1 MENQP
6 GKLGIR
12 EYTAIAIF
20 MTSAKLTDD
29 TVALIYIQ
37 LHNATW
43 MLPLVSGGIFFVPL
57 FLLLKTLT
65 LYKNKNLFTV
75 IQKLLGKYIG
85 FVVCLLIFVLSSTAL
100 AFDSRAY
107 VNIIRSFYFTT
118 TPNVI
123 LYAIL
128 MSVCAYGAKKGIQHI
143 GSVSW
148 MLFFYSISA
157 LILAL
162 FLCLKDS
169 TVQSIFPIWGPGKLE
184 IFKQSSLKTTLFAD
198 FFLLTLIIP
207 YLTSMKD
214 FRKGTWISY
223 VFSMILISGAFM
235 IYIVLFDTSVAG
247 LGYPFH
253 TAIRFISIGTFLSNV
268 ETLFFPIWLTA
279 TFIRFSA
286 FLYLCALMFGHLF
299 KIKDFEFLIPS
310 LATLYLLIGIIPDT
324 PFEVSL
330 VIRSKIVN
338 VAGLLFASIS
348 IIVWLTAWLKG
359 EFKHEKNKNSM

>member
-1 MENQP
+1 MEKQP

-20 MTSAKLTDD
+20 VIGSRLTDD
-29 TVALIYIQ
+29 TVTLIYDPLQ
-37 LHNATW
+37 NASW
-43 MLPLVSGGIFFVPL
+43 MLPIVSGGIFFVPL

-75 IQKLLGKYIG
+75 VQQLLGKYIG
-85 FVVCLLIFVLSSTAL
+85 FIVCLLIFVISSTAL
-100 AFDSRAY
+100 SFDSRAY

-123 LYAIL
+123 IYAIL
-128 MSVCAYGAKKGIQHI
+128 MAVCAYGAKKGIQHI

-148 MLFFYSISA
+148 LLFFYTIAA
-157 LILAL
+157 LIIALA
-162 FLCLKDS
+162 LCLKDS
-169 TVQSIFPIWGPGKLE
+169 TLQSIFPIWGPGKLE
-184 IFKQSSLKTTLFAD
+184 ILKQSSLKTSLFAD
-198 FFLLTLIIP
+198 FFLFTLLIP
-207 YLTSMKD
+207 CLTSIKD

-223 VFSMILISGAFM
+223 VFSMIILSGAYM
-235 IYIVLFDTSVAG
+235 IYILLFDQSVAG

-253 TAIRFISIGTFLSNV
+253 TAIRYITIGTFLPNV
-268 ETLFFPIWLTA
+268 ETLFFPIWLIA
-279 TFIRFSA
+279 TFIRYSA
-286 FLYLCALMFGHLF
+286 ILYLCALMLGHLF
-299 KIKDFEFLIPS
+299 KIKDFEFLVPS

-324 PFEVSL
+324 PFEVTL

-338 VAGLLFASIS
+338 VIGLAFAAIS

>member
-29 TVALIYIQ
+29 TVALIYNQ
-37 LHNATW
+37 LQNATW

-85 FVVCLLIFVLSSTAL
+85 FVVCLLIFVISSTAL
-100 AFDSRAY
+100 SFDSRAY

-118 TPNVI
+118 TPHVI

-148 MLFFYSISA
+148 MLFFYSIG
-157 LILAL
+157 
-162 FLCLKDS
+162 CLNS
-169 TVQSIFPIWGPGKLE
+169 C
-184 IFKQSSLKTTLFAD
+184 
-198 FFLLTLIIP
+198 LIIM
-207 YLTSMKD
+207 S
-214 FRKGTWISY
+214 
-223 VFSMILISGAFM
+223 
-235 IYIVLFDTSVAG
+235 
-247 LGYPFH
+247 
-253 TAIRFISIGTFLSNV
+253 
-268 ETLFFPIWLTA
+268 
-279 TFIRFSA
+279 
-286 FLYLCALMFGHLF
+286 
-299 KIKDFEFLIPS
+299 
-310 LATLYLLIGIIPDT
+310 
-324 PFEVSL
+324 
-330 VIRSKIVN
+330 
-338 VAGLLFASIS
+338 
-348 IIVWLTAWLKG
+348 
-359 EFKHEKNKNSM
+359 